1 MKFLNKL
8 IYLVPLLGAL
18 IFTSCNNEMAT
29 DNETETV
36 EADDYTPAVENKRTG
51 IYPYE
56 LTLDPKFNST
66 NDRISYRLPEPVV
79 TPENDE
85 GNNPEA
91 RMVKNNPDAYSPIE
105 VDKGP
110 VFGEECMN
118 LENTEDCTTDA
129 IQEYFFNVISYPE
142 AAKKQ
147 NQDGFYNVTFTL
159 NENGEVGED
168 FRVIAKDNPCE
179 GCAQAAVNAI
189 AQMPDW
195 KPAMKDG
202 KPVAVELTLPV
213 RFNYS
218 VK

>member
-1 MKFLNKL
+1 MKFFKNI
-8 IYLVPLLGAL
+8 IYLLPIAGVLL
-18 IFTSCNNEMAT
+18 FSSCNNEMASSE
-29 DNETETV
+29 DETGI
-36 EADDYTPAVENKRTG
+36 EADDYTPAAENRRAG
-51 IYPYE
+51 VYPYD
-56 LTLDPKFNST
+56 LTLDPKFNP
-66 NDRISYRLPEPVV
+66 NIDRYSYRLPKPVV

-85 GNNPEA
+85 GANPDA
-91 RMVKNNPDAYSPIE
+91 RMVKNTPDAYSPLE
-105 VDKGP
+105 VDEAP
-110 VFGEECMN
+110 VFGEACMN
-118 LENTEDCTTDA
+118 LVNPEDCTNDA

-142 AAKKQ
+142 EAKAQ
-147 NQDGFYNVTFTL
+147 NQEGYYNVTFTL
-159 NENGEVGED
+159 NENGEIGDD

-202 KPVAVELTLPV
+202 QPVAIELTLPV